1 MTTPTP
7 ASVHS
12 GESESAAP
20 GDDQGP
26 EHSTIDPTIDAA
38 TAQSLWDRLIRARVD
53 SPTISAAE
61 DAVFRFYLPL
71 AKALA
76 RGAGGWAMDPELS
89 EQAAE
94 LGLAKAVLAWRRPD
108 CAAFISFARALMQS
122 QIRQF
127 SLLGS
132 PLPRP

>member
-1 MTTPTP
+1 MTTTTP

-12 GESESAAP
+12 GESASAA
-20 GDDQGP
+20 GDDRGLEP
-26 EHSTIDPTIDAA
+26 STTDPTIDAT
-38 TAQSLWDRLIRARVD
+38 TAQNLWDGLIRARAD

-76 RGAGGWAMDPELS
+76 RGAVGWAMDPELS